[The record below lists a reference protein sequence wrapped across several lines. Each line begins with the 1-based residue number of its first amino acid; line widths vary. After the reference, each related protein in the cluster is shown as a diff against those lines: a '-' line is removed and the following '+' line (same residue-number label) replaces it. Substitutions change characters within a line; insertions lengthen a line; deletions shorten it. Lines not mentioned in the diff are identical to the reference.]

1 MKTASSDGLRRWP
14 AIAALAALL
23 LAAGA
28 VAAIALTGGTSD
40 RTTARSPS
48 ATTSSAKKQ
57 RTTSSSRSTST
68 QQKQTTQAQST
79 PSTSSTPAP
88 ASGGGGDPKAL
99 NDQGFALIGQ
109 GNNAAAVP
117 LLQQSVQGFRDQ
129 GRTGEIDYAFALF
142 NLATALRA
150 TGHPDQ
156 AIPLL
161 EERLQRSDYKRAEVQ
176 PRARHRAPA
185 GRTAGLERA
194 GGQGQER
201 QARRGRQQRPRQRRG
216 RLEAAR
222 PATSS
227 DRRSAPYTESLR
239 VRRFKVAR
247 QRPMM
252 GAHGRNPVLTPK
264 VTEQKRGSAHGG
276 TPSGKAAGAP
286 VAAR

>member
-1 MKTASSDGLRRWP
+1 VKTASGDGARRWP

-48 ATTSSAKKQ
+48 ATTSGAKKQ

-68 QQKQTTQAQST
+68 QQKQTTTQAQST
-79 PSTSSTPAP
+79 PTTSSAGAA
-88 ASGGGGDPKAL
+88 ASGAGGDPKAL
-99 NDQGFALIGQ
+99 NDRGFALIGQ
-109 GNNAAAVP
+109 GDDAAAVP
-117 LLQQSVQGFRDQ
+117 LLQQSVQGFRAG

-176 PRARHRAPA
+176 RELAAARQQAGQPA
-185 GRTAGLERA
+185 SGAAA
-194 GGQGQER
+194 GGGGNSGPGKGGKR
-201 QARRGRQQRPRQRRG
+201 
-216 RLEAAR
+216 
-222 PATSS
+222 
-227 DRRSAPYTESLR
+227 D
-239 VRRFKVAR
+239 
-247 QRPMM
+247 
-252 GAHGRNPVLTPK
+252 
-264 VTEQKRGSAHGG
+264 KRGPGNG
-276 TPSGKAAGAP
+276 QGDD
-286 VAAR
+286 

>member
-28 VAAIALTGGTSD
+28 VAAIALTGGTGG
-40 RTTARSPS
+40 RTSARSPS
-48 ATTSSAKKQ
+48 ATRAARRSSA
-57 RTTSSSRSTST
+57 RRARRARARSVDAAEADDAGPEHAEHE
-68 QQKQTTQAQST
+68 QHGA
-79 PSTSSTPAP
+79 AP

-99 NDQGFALIGQ
+99 NDQGFALIRR

-161 EERLQRSDYKRAEVQ
+161 EERLQRSDYKRAEVS
-176 PRARHRAPA
+176 RELAAA
-185 GRTAGLERA
+185 
-194 GGQGQER
+194 
-201 QARRGRQQRPRQRRG
+201 RQQAGQPPAKAKKGKKDNSGPGKGGGDGGGRGPGPGATTSVRLRPG
-216 RLEAAR
+216 GG
-222 PATSS
+222 
-227 DRRSAPYTESLR
+227 RRS
-239 VRRFKVAR
+239 
-247 QRPMM
+247 
-252 GAHGRNPVLTPK
+252 
-264 VTEQKRGSAHGG
+264 
-276 TPSGKAAGAP
+276 
-286 VAAR
+286 